1 MGGALQS
8 SWQNINHPVL
18 PRPKSGTVSPHVSA
32 DHHQSSASEAGFI
45 IEVKFRREC
54 CRVGKRGGIDMHGA
68 VIMAGFKT
76 KGRAT
81 CAAKI
86 TPYAWRTFK
95 GGRSCAP
102 PFEIRERHADPGNN
116 RCRTIP
122 ATVVAIATTAPARL
136 SLELPAVFRQ
146 RQCAA
151 VVMMVCSR
159 VFEQA
164 DTYAGQVRPGKKE
177 FRQAR
182 KITEI
187 QKTFRI

>member
-1 MGGALQS
+1 MFRQIIIHLQ
-8 SWQNINHPVL
+8 PVK
-18 PRPKSGTVSPHVSA
+18 PA
-32 DHHQSSASEAGFI
+32 FI
-45 IEVKFRREC
+45 FEVKFRREC

-68 VIMAGFKT
+68 VIMAGFET

-86 TPYAWRTFK
+86 TPYAWRAFK

-102 PFEIRERHADPGNN
+102 PFEIRERHADPGND

-122 ATVVAIATTAPARL
+122 ATVFAIATTAPARL
-136 SLELPAVFRQ
+136 SLEIPAVFRQ

>member
-1 MGGALQS
+1 MLRQIIIHLQPGEPAL
-8 SWQNINHPVL
+8 V
-18 PRPKSGTVSPHVSA
+18 
-32 DHHQSSASEAGFI
+32 

-68 VIMAGFKT
+68 GIMAGFKT
-76 KGRAT
+76 KWRAT

-86 TPYAWRTFK
+86 TLYAGRAFK
-95 GGRSCAP
+95 GVRSCAP
-102 PFEIRERHADPGNN
+102 PIEILERHADPGNN
-116 RCRTIP
+116 RCRAIP
-122 ATVVAIATTAPARL
+122 ATVVAMAITAPARL

-151 VVMMVCSR
+151 VVMMVGSR

-177 FRQAR
+177 FHQAR

-187 QKTFRI
+187 QRTFRI